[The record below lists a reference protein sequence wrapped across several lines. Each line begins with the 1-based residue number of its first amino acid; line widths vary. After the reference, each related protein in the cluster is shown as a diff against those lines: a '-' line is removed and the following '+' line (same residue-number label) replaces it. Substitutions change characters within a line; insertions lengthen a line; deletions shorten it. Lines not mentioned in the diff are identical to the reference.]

1 MAKKGTF
8 PANAMRRGEIYWV
21 DIPNAIGHELM
32 KDRPAIIVSCDALN
46 DNSPVVQVV
55 YCSASPKKELP
66 ETFTDSGED
75 KRSLR
80 RPVVGRVVYIHPK
93 GYYHTV
99 EFELNGGHVRESFKG
114 VSD

>member
-1 MAKKGTF
+1 MKQNCGSCAWYEDFQGVCFNGDSPRCADFTEPDTTC
-8 PANAMRRGEIYWV
+8 PAWEG
-21 DIPNAIGHELM
+21 
-32 KDRPAIIVSCDALN
+32 
-46 DNSPVVQVV
+46 
-55 YCSASPKKELP
+55 
-66 ETFTDSGED
+66 

-80 RPVVGRVVYIHPK
+80 RPVAGHVVYIHPK

>member
-1 MAKKGTF
+1 
-8 PANAMRRGEIYWV
+8 MR
-21 DIPNAIGHELM
+21 
-32 KDRPAIIVSCDALN
+32 
-46 DNSPVVQVV
+46 
-55 YCSASPKKELP
+55 LP

>member
-1 MAKKGTF
+1 MQVEVGAVVEGTVTGITKF
-8 PANAMRRGEIYWV
+8 GAFVSLPDGKSGLVHISEIANTYVNDVNEFLKLGDKVMR
-21 DIPNAIGHELM
+21 
-32 KDRPAIIVSCDALN
+32 
-46 DNSPVVQVV
+46 
-55 YCSASPKKELP
+55 LP

-80 RPVVGRVVYIHPK
+80 RPVVGRVVSIHPK

>member
-1 MAKKGTF
+1 MKLGDKV
-8 PANAMRRGEIYWV
+8 MR
-21 DIPNAIGHELM
+21 
-32 KDRPAIIVSCDALN
+32 
-46 DNSPVVQVV
+46 
-55 YCSASPKKELP
+55 LP

-80 RPVVGRVVYIHPK
+80 RTVAGRVVYIHPK

>member
-1 MAKKGTF
+1 METAHVARTSRSRT
-8 PANAMRRGEIYWV
+8 P
-21 DIPNAIGHELM
+21 
-32 KDRPAIIVSCDALN
+32 
-46 DNSPVVQVV
+46 PV
-55 YCSASPKKELP
+55 P
-66 ETFTDSGED
+66 ETFTDNGED

-93 GYYHTV
+93 GHYHTV

>member
-1 MAKKGTF
+1 MKMGDKV
-8 PANAMRRGEIYWV
+8 MR
-21 DIPNAIGHELM
+21 
-32 KDRPAIIVSCDALN
+32 
-46 DNSPVVQVV
+46 
-55 YCSASPKKELP
+55 LP
-66 ETFTDSGED
+66 ETFTDHGED

>member
-1 MAKKGTF
+1 MKLGDKV
-8 PANAMRRGEIYWV
+8 MR
-21 DIPNAIGHELM
+21 
-32 KDRPAIIVSCDALN
+32 
-46 DNSPVVQVV
+46 
-55 YCSASPKKELP
+55 LP

-80 RPVVGRVVYIHPK
+80 RPVADPPLEARVVYIHPK
-93 GYYHTV
+93 GHYHTV

>member
-1 MAKKGTF
+1 MKLGDKV
-8 PANAMRRGEIYWV
+8 MR
-21 DIPNAIGHELM
+21 
-32 KDRPAIIVSCDALN
+32 
-46 DNSPVVQVV
+46 
-55 YCSASPKKELP
+55 LP

-93 GYYHTV
+93 GHYHTV
-99 EFELNGGHVRESFKG
+99 EFELNGGHVREIFKG

>member
-1 MAKKGTF
+1 MKLGNKV
-8 PANAMRRGEIYWV
+8 MR
-21 DIPNAIGHELM
+21 
-32 KDRPAIIVSCDALN
+32 
-46 DNSPVVQVV
+46 
-55 YCSASPKKELP
+55 LP

-80 RPVVGRVVYIHPK
+80 RPVVYIHPK
-93 GYYHTV
+93 GHYHTV